1 MPIDN
6 IKFESP
12 IPGSSS
18 GAPSKVEGTVTV
30 SGQDTLLIADMTARE
45 LLEGIY
51 IELKKLNL
59 RQEEAF
65 EEIVNDGDIRS

>member
-18 GAPSKVEGTVTV
+18 GTPSKVEGTVTV
-30 SGQDTLLIADMTARE
+30 SGQDTLLIADMNVRD
-45 LLEGIY
+45 LLESIL
-51 IELKKLNL
+51 IELRKLNL

-65 EEIVNDGDIRS
+65 EEQVNDGDI